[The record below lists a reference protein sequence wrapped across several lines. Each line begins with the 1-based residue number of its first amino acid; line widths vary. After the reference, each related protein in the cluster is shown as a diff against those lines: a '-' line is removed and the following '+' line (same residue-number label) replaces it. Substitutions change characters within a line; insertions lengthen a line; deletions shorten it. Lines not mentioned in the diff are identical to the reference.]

1 MPRKSIKTHFWWL
14 LIASW
19 VYTLTFVFNNYWSKY
34 ASYDSVTESFQK
46 ALDNKIKNF
55 NEWSSSPENL
65 KPFFQNN
72 YTLNDLQKLRDAP
85 FDILIYKEFNE
96 NNSAL
101 ENNIDNKEEVLPV
114 FWSTNEV
121 FFDESYL
128 NNLNNLLTYGN
139 GSYHVLKK
147 NYTIDNNSYIVI
159 GLIKIQTKYFI
170 ENENLTTHFPGF
182 EGLKNKLEIVDT
194 PTNYVVYDEARQ
206 PLFYFKPLVAEPIYV
221 FNILSFIIEIITTLL
236 IFVFITRVFNSLLN
250 TGKLWIGI
258 IALII
263 GFATISICVLY
274 LNFPINLSK
283 IQSYITENT
292 KISFNIPKVIYV
304 SFLATWIGVILTK
317 KNIYISNRLKAYNKR
332 QKTII
337 SIVIG
342 LLIVAL
348 LFFNARQSIK
358 ILDSFYNLDIHI
370 LTNNASKT
378 VTSFIALFLISTNQI
393 LITFALRNIIL
404 RIRILNHI
412 RFNFLI
418 SVLLLCGLTILVVYS
433 NNTYYYFYIAIW
445 FIISLM
451 LFKNPFSPILAIN
464 SFNVLIIV
472 FISASISLFI
482 NIIKNQKLSTDVKNT
497 AEVVLQKN
505 DSSIDYSV
513 QISLAGFRKVNWNKI
528 INRGKQ
534 NDQTFEHLKDSLRSV
549 HLTGFLKK
557 FDTEIHLFDR
567 NNNNIYVDDNLSF
580 NNINTLYNNQEP
592 SPNFSGLV
600 YYSESFN
607 NYGYI
612 YKQNLY
618 EAQDQNSELS
628 FNGTL
633 FLIIHYK
640 SGSDKVGIPEIFNQ
654 ISNIKNELP
663 EVYSY
668 AWYKNDT
675 INDIFGYYD
684 FPLTVSKDYF
694 KNGNFHENRNFNSY
708 EYWHKINNNQT
719 LAFSIN
725 RNFVIDLISG
735 FAYIF
740 SAFIIIFILLILLAN
755 TSNFKHKNIRL
766 KNLSLTIKQKINT
779 SILVILLIVF
789 ITIAYFTISFFIN
802 QYHNDIVKK
811 LVSKIEELDTNIDRE
826 FIRIKENGNEGNL
839 NYSIQK
845 TISNFCKVNDLDANL
860 YDVNGYIQLS
870 TQNVLFAKEIM
881 GPMINPTTWA
891 KFKNNERYR
900 VIADESIGNLKYSS
914 IYQPLKS
921 PDNEIKG
928 YLQLSFYASENIIN
942 KEIYGFLIIL
952 INVITFIFIISG
964 SIAFWISENITKN
977 FRLIALKMRMVK
989 LGNNNELI
997 EWPNNDEIGILVKQY
1012 NRMIVQLENS
1022 VKQLA
1027 KTERDLAWK
1036 EMAKQVAHEIKNP
1049 LTPIKL
1055 NLQYLNKSIT
1065 ENKPN
1070 INELTQKVTTSI
1082 IEQIDHLSN
1091 IATEFSQFA
1100 NIGTVFAE
1108 EFSLLDV
1115 LRQLETLNQ
1124 VNNGTVNIIEPS
1136 KNPILFADKTQI
1148 NRLFTNLIK
1157 NAFEAAQDNQ
1167 KITITITIVNNEASD
1182 TVDIE
1187 VKDNGKGVPQELL
1200 NKIFSPNFT
1209 TKNSG
1214 TGLGLAICKAIV
1226 ESINGN
1232 ITFTSKLNVGTTF
1245 YISLPVK
1252 KFEPML

>member
-34 ASYDSVTESFQK
+34 ASYESVTESFQK
-46 ALDNKIKNF
+46 SLDNKIKSF
-55 NEWSSSPENL
+55 NNWGVSLENVT
-65 KPFFQNN
+65 PFCTNS
-72 YTLNDLQKLRDAP
+72 YSLDELDAIKKEP
-85 FDILIYKEFNE
+85 FEILIYKEFNE
-96 NNSAL
+96 NDTDFGS
-101 ENNIDNKEEVLPV
+101 NIDNKEEVLPI

-128 NNLNNLLTYGN
+128 NNQNNLLTYGN

-147 NYTIDNNSYIVI
+147 NYTINNSKYIVI

-194 PTNYVVYDEARQ
+194 PTNYVIYDEARQ
-206 PLFYFKPLVAEPIYV
+206 PLFYFKPLVPEPIYV

-250 TGKLWIGI
+250 IGKLWVGLLALLIGFGI
-258 IALII
+258 I
-263 GFATISICVLY
+263 SYCVLN
-274 LNFPINLSK
+274 LNFPINLTK
-283 IQSYITENT
+283 IQSYLSETTRIE
-292 KISFNIPKVIYV
+292 FNIPKIIYV
-304 SFLATWIGVILTK
+304 GFLSTWIGVILTK
-317 KNIYISNRLKAYNKR
+317 KNIYIANRLKSYNKNQR
-332 QKTII
+332 TII
-337 SIVIG
+337 SILIAA
-342 LLIVAL
+342 LIVLL
-348 LFFNARQSIK
+348 LFFNTWQILK
-358 ILDSFYNLDIHI
+358 ILDTFYNLDIHQ

-378 VTSFIALFLISTNQI
+378 LTSFIALFLISASQI
-393 LITFALRNIIL
+393 LITFALRNFIL
-404 RIRILNHI
+404 RIRIINNVK
-412 RFNFLI
+412 FNFLI
-418 SVLLLCGLTILVVYS
+418 SIMLLCALTILVVFTKYS
-433 NNTYYYFYIAIW
+433 YFYFYIAVW
-445 FIISLM
+445 FLISLL
-451 LFKNPFSPILAIN
+451 LFKSPFSPVMIIN
-464 SFNVLIIV
+464 SSNVLIIV

-482 NIIKNQKLSTDVKNT
+482 NIIKNQKLSTDIKNT
-497 AEVVLQKN
+497 AEVILQKN

-513 QISLAGFRKVNWNKI
+513 QISLSSFRKVNWNNI
-528 INRGKQ
+528 INRGRQ
-534 NDQTFEHLKDSLRSV
+534 NDSNFEHVKDSLRSV

-557 FDTEIHLFDR
+557 FDTEIHLFDKD
-567 NNNNIYVDDNLSF
+567 NNNIYIDDNLTF
-580 NNINTLYNNQEP
+580 NNINTLYNNQEA

-618 EAQDQNSELS
+618 ESHDQNSELS

-640 SGSDKVGIPEIFNQ
+640 SGNNKIGIPEIFNQ

-663 EVYSY
+663 EAYSY

-675 INDIFGYYD
+675 INNIFGYYD
-684 FPLTVSKDYF
+684 FPLTLNKEYF
-694 KNGNFHENRNFNSY
+694 TNGNFHEKKNFDAY

-719 LAFSIN
+719 LAFSIS

-740 SAFIIIFILLILLAN
+740 SAFIIIFILLILLAYLP
-755 TSNFKHKNIRL
+755 NFKLKNISL

-811 LVSKIEELDTNIDRE
+811 LVSKIEELDNNIDRE
-826 FIRIKENGNEGNL
+826 FIRIKESGNEGSL
-839 NYSIQK
+839 NYAIQK
-845 TISNFCKVNDLDANL
+845 TITNFCKVNDLDANL

-881 GPMINPTTWA
+881 GPMLNPDSWTM
-891 KFKNNERYR
+891 FKNHEKYR
-900 VIADESIGNLKYSS
+900 VIANESIGNLKYSS

-921 PDNEIKG
+921 PENEIKG

-952 INVITFIFIISG
+952 INVITFIFIVSG

-977 FRLIALKMRMVK
+977 FRIIALKMRMVK

-1012 NRMIVQLENS
+1012 NRMIGQLENS
-1022 VKQLA
+1022 VQQLA

-1055 NLQYLNKSIT
+1055 NLQYLNKSIA

-1070 INELTQKVTTSI
+1070 INELTQRVTTSI

-1108 EFSLLDV
+1108 EFSILDV
-1115 LRQLETLNQ
+1115 LRQLQTLNQ
-1124 VNNGTVNIIEPS
+1124 VNHGELIIEPSS

-1167 KITITITIVNNEASD
+1167 KVTIIISIFNNELNNQ
-1182 TVDIE
+1182 VEIE

-1226 ESINGN
+1226 ESINGS
-1232 ITFTSKLNVGTTF
+1232 ITFESKLNVGTAF

-1252 KFEPML
+1252 RFENLL